1 MSTLFGV
8 ISADLMQQ
16 VMSRIGASGGS
27 SRVSLVEADVAIKAF
42 RTANGPTEA
51 QAVASLIALEGTR
64 ERSGSQ
70 SIEREMELGDNL
82 TDFEMAARCDEAELR
97 AMGTQAALEVHPL
110 SLAGCLLHCDCSLQ
124 LFVCQTMHYHCSLQ
138 LFVCHT
144 LHYHCSL
151 QLFVCHTVHYHCSL
165 QLFVCHTV
173 HYHCSLQLFVCHT
186 VHCDSVCSQASEQQL
201 THLMSEREQLNS
213 EIEHLRGARE
223 SEVQSSC
230 FAIEELQDE
239 LQDAIEGYHAEKTA
253 RERDAER

>member
-51 QAVASLIALEGTR
+51 QAVASLIALEGTQ

-124 LFVCQTMHYHCSLQ
+124 LFVCQTM
-138 LFVCHT
+138 
-144 LHYHCSL
+144 
-151 QLFVCHTVHYHCSL
+151 HYHCSL

-239 LQDAIEGYHAEKTA
+239 LQDVIEGYHAEKTA